1 MHSCLSMYACGLI
14 FLNTIY
20 NQVRLN
26 NVNLQTDIV
35 QRLDVKATGVFS
47 IAAIMCNSFLL
58 HHDLW
63 KNKAYRIRISSINCE
78 YLQFSPGQVDRV
90 KIVSL
95 QNEIVSID
103 GYL

>member
-58 HHDLW
+58 HRDL
-63 KNKAYRIRISSINCE
+63 
-78 YLQFSPGQVDRV
+78 
-90 KIVSL
+90 
-95 QNEIVSID
+95 
-103 GYL
+103 

>member
-1 MHSCLSMYACGLI
+1 MHVGLSFWIL
-14 FLNTIY
+14 Y

-63 KNKAYRIRISSINCE
+63 KNKAHRIRISSINCE